1 MPEKILT
8 RKKWCHKYHNKEII
22 FFKYYCILALD
33 YRGRNV
39 VSECWLLSLVQW
51 LDHSEDLKQDKPSTE
66 FAVCPTKSEDCFGD
80 VEDP

>member
-1 MPEKILT
+1 M
-8 RKKWCHKYHNKEII
+8 
-22 FFKYYCILALD
+22 
-33 YRGRNV
+33 